1 MQRVK
6 ETVREYLLLTLG
18 TFLVAAGVYFFKFP
32 NSFNTG
38 GVTGLAVIL
47 NAVLPAVSASTFA
60 SVINIAFLLLGFLAL
75 DRSFGVRTV
84 YCSILFS
91 AMLSGLE
98 WLFPMAHP
106 LTDQKM
112 LCVL

>member
-6 ETVREYLLLTLG
+6 EIVREYLLLTLG

-47 NAVLPAVSASTFA
+47 NAVFPAVTSSTFA
-60 SVINIAFLLLGFLAL
+60 SVINLALLVLGFVAL
-75 DRSFGVRTV
+75 DRNFGVRTV
-84 YCSILFS
+84 TAPSSSPPCCP
-91 AMLSGLE
+91 AWNG
-98 WLFPMAHP
+98 
-106 LTDQKM
+106 
-112 LCVL
+112 

>member
-6 ETVREYLLLTLG
+6 NTVCEYLMLTLG

-47 NAVLPAVSASTFA
+47 NAVFPAVSSSTFA
-60 SVINIAFLLLGFLAL
+60 SVINLAFLVLGFWAL
-75 DRSFGVRTV
+75 DKSFGVRTV
-84 YCSILFS
+84 YCSVLFS
-91 AMLSGLE
+91 ADCGL
-98 WLFPMAHP
+98 WYG
-106 LTDQKM
+106 D
-112 LCVL
+112 